1 MDSDK
6 VKENQHCYFIVSEPW
21 DYVNPNYGNNRIY
34 GTVLKACAEY
44 LLFKAED
51 TVNISGRSGDIF
63 LLLPR
68 YTDQI
73 NKADT
78 FASSYNGGLLLC
90 TYDSNMNREKL
101 ESKSVFVMI
110 GSLEKI

>member
-21 DYVNPNYGNNRIY
+21 DYVNPDYGNNRIY
-34 GTVLKACAEY
+34 GTVLKVQKDFVV
-44 LLFKAED
+44 FKSD
-51 TVNISGRSGDIF
+51 NIIKISGVSGDIF